1 MTDSVVAKS
10 IDIQNEND
18 LTEEIKDI
26 INNITGLIRK
36 VKKFKKTPIATR
48 YDNIGKFIEILTI
61 LNKEMINLI
70 MYDNDLI
77 YYDLIPD
84 IVEGIN
90 FYKKNTD
97 IYHDKDKDMFLKL
110 EEKLNI
116 STGMILLYIEHNRE
130 NTETK

>member
-1 MTDSVVAKS
+1 MADSVVAKS

-70 MYDNDLI
+70 MYDNHLI

-90 FYKKNTD
+90 FYKKNKE
-97 IYHDKDKDMFLKL
+97 IYHDKDKDAFLKL